1 LMTGTQKK
9 QFGIPKT
16 SVVKRIGMP
25 AKKITSII
33 KRNEEARRQAAPR
46 PISMVGAGSQGGML
60 TGMGTGGDR
69 G

>member
-1 LMTGTQKK
+1 
-9 QFGIPKT
+9 
-16 SVVKRIGMP
+16 MP

-33 KRNEEARRQAAPR
+33 KRNAEARRQAAPR

-69 G
+69 GQSAICQSTNFYKLGKQLRPLFK

>member
-1 LMTGTQKK
+1 
-9 QFGIPKT
+9 
-16 SVVKRIGMP
+16 MP

-33 KRNEEARRQAAPR
+33 KRNEDARRSAAPR

-69 G
+69 GQPAIC

>member
-1 LMTGTQKK
+1 
-9 QFGIPKT
+9 
-16 SVVKRIGMP
+16 MP

-33 KRNEEARRQAAPR
+33 KRNAEARRQAAPR

>member
-1 LMTGTQKK
+1 
-9 QFGIPKT
+9 
-16 SVVKRIGMP
+16 MP

-33 KRNEEARRQAAPR
+33 KRNEDARKQAAPR
-46 PISMVGAGSQGGML
+46 PISTVGAGAQGGFL